1 MAVGNELGKVNV
13 YDLRN
18 PNPLYTINH
27 SYKLPI
33 KKIKFHEHSQ
43 NIITVDKKL
52 AKFSNSKNGKVFT
65 NIETKHDINDFEF
78 YHNTGM
84 FFVNIFYFS
93 LNHNILKEKIKQIN
107 SLITKILFFK
117 FFLQILIYF
126 IIFKITK

>member
-1 MAVGNELGKVNV
+1 MAVGDVNGKVNV

-18 PNPLYTINH
+18 PHPIYSINH

-52 AKFSNSKNGKVFT
+52 AKLSNMKNGKNFT

-78 YHNTGM
+78 YKETGM
-84 FFVNIFYFS
+84 FFVKIM
-93 LNHNILKEKIKQIN
+93 LKG
-107 SLITKILFFK
+107 
-117 FFLQILIYF
+117 
-126 IIFKITK
+126 

>member
-1 MAVGNELGKVNV
+1 MAVGTESGKVNV

-52 AKFSNSKNGKVFT
+52 AKFSNCKNGKVFT

-78 YHNTGM
+78 YQNSGM
-84 FFVNIFYFS
+84 FFVKKKLYF
-93 LNHNILKEKIKQIN
+93 LK
-107 SLITKILFFK
+107 LILFFLL
-117 FFLQILIYF
+117 F
-126 IIFKITK
+126 